1 MRSVVHTGVCLI
13 RGVWSIQEC
22 VSYEECGPYRG
33 VVHAG
38 VCLV

>member
-1 MRSVVHTGVCLI
+1 M
-13 RGVWSIQEC
+13 QEC
-22 VSYEECGPYRG
+22 VSYEGCGPYRSVSRMKG

>member
-1 MRSVVHTGVCLI
+1 M
-13 RGVWSIQEC
+13 QEC
-22 VSYEECGPYRG
+22 VSYEECGPYRSVSRMRS